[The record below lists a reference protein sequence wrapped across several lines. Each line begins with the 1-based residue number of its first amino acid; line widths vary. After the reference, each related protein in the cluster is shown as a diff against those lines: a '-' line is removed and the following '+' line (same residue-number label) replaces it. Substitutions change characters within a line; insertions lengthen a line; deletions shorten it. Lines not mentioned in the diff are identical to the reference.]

1 MDRREFLKMAAWC
14 GVFGAIDASQSA
26 GVPGWKI
33 ALGVILCL
41 FVIPAAVSFI
51 VSEILR
57 KKNIIALGD
66 QKLEE

>member
-1 MDRREFLKMAAWC
+1 MGTSGLV
-14 GVFGAIDASQSA
+14 GVFGAIDASHSA
-26 GVPGWKI
+26 GLPGWRI

-57 KKNIIALGD
+57 KKGVISLGD
-66 QKLEE
+66 QKLDA